1 MKRDKIIY
9 WITTGLV
16 SAGMLLSASMYLSKS
31 PELMGNFK
39 TLGLPDYF
47 VTLLGVAKL
56 LGAVVLLIPVWTTL
70 KEWAYA
76 GFAFTFAGAV
86 WTHIAT
92 GTPWMAPVFFILLL
106 AVSYVFWIRAR
117 QIKTT

>member
-9 WITTGLV
+9 WIATGLV
-16 SAGMLLSASMYLSKS
+16 SAGMLLSAVMYLSRN

-39 TLGLPDYF
+39 SLGIPIYL

-56 LGAVVLLIPVWTTL
+56 TGAIALLAPVGKGL

-76 GFAFTFAGAV
+76 GFTFTFCGAL
-86 WTHIAT
+86 WTHLAT
-92 GTPWMAPVFFILLL
+92 GTPWVAPLIFIAVL
-106 AVSYVFWIRAR
+106 AVSYFFWKRVQKI
-117 QIKTT
+117 